1 MKADYFEDINISA
14 QKQMDHDAML
24 MVHRN
29 AVVLSNIKV
38 GDEVTYLEGFQTISV
53 HRRRGRVEYIHPE
66 GRYIGIRL
74 YGTKHNGHDK
84 DEWLTCAKPF
94 EIMLDVEVKR
104 NEGSLNTA
112 A

>member
-1 MKADYFEDINISA
+1 MKAEFFEDVNIA
-14 QKQMDHDAML
+14 TLKQMDHDAML

-29 AVVLSNIKV
+29 AVVLSNVKV
-38 GDEVTYLEGFQTISV
+38 GDEVTYLDGFQTISV
-53 HRRRGRVEYIHPE
+53 HRRRGVVAYIHPE

-94 EIMLDVEVKR
+94 EVLLDVETKK
-104 NEGSLNTA
+104 NEKIYNTA

>member
-1 MKADYFEDINISA
+1 MKADYFEDINIGA
-14 QKQMDHDAML
+14 QKQMDHDSML

-29 AVVLSNIKV
+29 AVVLSNVKV

-53 HRRRGRVEYIHPE
+53 HRRRGVVAYIHPE

-94 EIMLDVEVKR
+94 EVLLDVETKK
-104 NEGSLNTA
+104 NEKIINA
-112 A
+112 AA